1 MIDNNKISELINKIA
16 TGYNPDKIILFGSYA
31 KGTANE
37 DSDVDLLVIKESN
50 LPRPDRTFQVRK
62 MLYGMMIP
70 IDILVY
76 TPIEIEESQKSKI
89 NFLNEVLTTGK
100 TVYERNI

>member
-1 MIDNNKISELINKIA
+1 MIDNNKISELVTKIA
-16 TGYNPDKIILFGSYA
+16 NGYNPDKIILFGSYA

-37 DSDVDLLVIKESN
+37 DSDVDLLVIKETDT
-50 LPRPDRTFQVRK
+50 PRPERTFQVRK

-70 IDILVY
+70 LDILVY
-76 TPIEIEESQKSKI
+76 TPIEIRESQKSKL
-89 NFLNEVLTTGK
+89 NFLHEVLTTGK

>member
-1 MIDNNKISELINKIA
+1 MIDNNKISELVNKIA
-16 TGYNPDKIILFGSYA
+16 EGYNPEKIILFGSYA

-37 DSDVDLLVIKESN
+37 DSDVDLLVIKDSN
-50 LPRPDRTFQVRK
+50 IPRPERTFQVRK

-76 TPIEIEESQKSKI
+76 TPIEIKESQKS
-89 NFLNEVLTTGK
+89 NLHFLHEVLSTGK
-100 TVYERNI
+100 IVYERNA

>member
-16 TGYNPDKIILFGSYA
+16 NGYDPDKIILFGSYA
-31 KGTANE
+31 KGTAND
-37 DSDVDLLVIKESN
+37 DSDVDLLVIKETDT
-50 LPRPDRTFQVRK
+50 PRPERTFQVRK

-70 IDILVY
+70 LDILVY
-76 TPIEIEESQKSKI
+76 TPIEIKESQKSKL
-89 NFLNEVLTTGK
+89 NFLHEVLTTGK

>member
-16 TGYNPDKIILFGSYA
+16 NGYNPDKIILFGSYA

-37 DSDVDLLVIKESN
+37 DSDVDLLVIKDTDI
-50 LPRPDRTFQVRK
+50 PRPERTFQVRK

-70 IDILVY
+70 LDILVY
-76 TPIEIEESQKSKI
+76 TPIEIKESQKSKL
-89 NFLNEVLTTGK
+89 NFLHEVLTTGK
-100 TVYERNI
+100 TVYERNV